1 MRRSSIV
8 LGVAVLTVAG
18 CATQPAATN
27 PAATASPTPSASS
40 ASAGPSSPP
49 NVLFGEAR
57 PVTPRPGM
65 TGLHPVGW
73 QAARL
78 LSDRVV
84 RVYFYAGAEPCDVL
98 DSVKV
103 DYGTNDLG
111 IGLFDGADPAAG
123 SPTCGNDVMLKSVE
137 ITLDEDVQGRPFRDP
152 ARPTGTLTDAAPD
165 VGTVA
170 ATPHPDS
177 TSGPRI
183 IAWDRIQQLPNNVLR
198 VYFSSGT
205 CEVLDH
211 VSLIYA
217 LEVIRV
223 TVFLGSP
230 GGEPIPPCVPGMQ
243 FLYSDVTLDEPVG
256 IRDLVDGSITD

>member
-1 MRRSSIV
+1 MRRAV
-8 LGVAVLTVAG
+8 MMLGVAVLALTG
-18 CATQPAATN
+18 CATQPEISAAQ
-27 PAATASPTPSASS
+27 SPTPSASS
-40 ASAGPSSPP
+40 SPSTSPTAAP

-111 IGLFDGADPAAG
+111 IALFDGADPAAG

-152 ARPTGTLTDAAPD
+152 A
-165 VGTVA
+165 
-170 ATPHPDS
+170 
-177 TSGPRI
+177 
-183 IAWDRIQQLPNNVLR
+183 
-198 VYFSSGT
+198 
-205 CEVLDH
+205 
-211 VSLIYA
+211 
-217 LEVIRV
+217 
-223 TVFLGSP
+223 
-230 GGEPIPPCVPGMQ
+230 
-243 FLYSDVTLDEPVG
+243 
-256 IRDLVDGSITD
+256 